1 MKQKQVLFYISLHSP
16 NLPLEVLII
25 LVNIASIQA
34 LFDLA
39 LITTSFQF
47 TFLDIIT
54 FQSPAFSYFFHHF
67 HISSDILCL
76 LPQHQ
81 LSSTRLPQLLQEGFP
96 LLHDNLLVL
105 PMDDLVSTT
114 TTTTPNPTS
123 TTTTTVPKPSAL
135 SLPWV
140 EKYRPQLLS
149 DVVGN
154 EDSIKKLRAIA
165 QQGNLP
171 NLIITGPPGTGK
183 TTSVLALAREMLGT
197 SYKQA
202 VLELNASDARG
213 IDAVRNE
220 IKTFAQLKV
229 TLPPGLHKIVILDE
243 VDSMT
248 KGAQQSLRRIME
260 IYSNTTRFALACNI
274 SSKIIE
280 PIQSRC
286 AILRFSKLNDNELR
300 DRLQVVLKNENIS
313 NYEESGLKALL
324 FTAQGDMRQALNNLQ
339 STWSS
344 FQSITAETVYKV
356 VDQPH
361 PDKIHACL
369 KYCANHE
376 LRNAIEVL
384 QVLYKQG
391 YSAQDLLGTIFTV
404 CKYADISEH
413 KRLEFIKQIA
423 QAQLRL
429 AEGCESFLQLTSLLA
444 KMCIISDDIVADTMN
459 PIALAGK

>member
-1 MKQKQVLFYISLHSP
+1 M
-16 NLPLEVLII
+16 
-25 LVNIASIQA
+25 
-34 LFDLA
+34 
-39 LITTSFQF
+39 
-47 TFLDIIT
+47 
-54 FQSPAFSYFFHHF
+54 
-67 HISSDILCL
+67 
-76 LPQHQ
+76 
-81 LSSTRLPQLLQEGFP
+81 
-96 LLHDNLLVL
+96 
-105 PMDDLVSTT
+105 MDDMDSPVQNTTTTTTTNPSTT
-114 TTTTPNPTS
+114 TTTS
-123 TTTTTVPKPSAL
+123 SATTTTTTTSLKTSPL
-135 SLPWV
+135 TLPWV
-140 EKYRPQLLS
+140 EKYRPQFLA

-154 EDSIKKLRAIA
+154 NDSINKLRAIA

-171 NLIITGPPGTGK
+171 NILLSGPPGTGK

-229 TLPPGLHKIVILDE
+229 TLPPGKHKIVILDE

-260 IYSNTTRFALACNI
+260 IYANTTRFALACNI

-286 AILRFSKLNDNELR
+286 AILRFTKLDDTELLN
-300 DRLQVVLKNENIS
+300 RLKVVLANENVT
-313 NYEESGLKALL
+313 NYDESGLKALL

-344 FQSITAETVYKV
+344 FQQITAETVYKV

-361 PDKIHACL
+361 PDKIHTCL
-369 KYCANHE
+369 KHCADHQ
-376 LRNAIEVL
+376 LRSAIEVV

-391 YSAQDLLGTIFTV
+391 YSAQDLLNTLFQV
-404 CKYADISEH
+404 CKYSDISEH
-413 KRLEFIKQIA
+413 KRLEYIKFIA
-423 QAQLRL
+423 QAQLRF
-429 AEGCESFLQLTSLLA
+429 AEGCDSFLQLTALLA
-444 KMCIISDDIVADTMN
+444 KMCTVSDDIIADTMN

>member
-1 MKQKQVLFYISLHSP
+1 
-16 NLPLEVLII
+16 
-25 LVNIASIQA
+25 
-34 LFDLA
+34 
-39 LITTSFQF
+39 
-47 TFLDIIT
+47 
-54 FQSPAFSYFFHHF
+54 
-67 HISSDILCL
+67 
-76 LPQHQ
+76 
-81 LSSTRLPQLLQEGFP
+81 
-96 LLHDNLLVL
+96 
-105 PMDDLVSTT
+105 MDDSQTSGFTNNATTTPTT
-114 TTTTPNPTS
+114 TTTTA
-123 TTTTTVPKPSAL
+123 PKPQPLA
-135 SLPWV
+135 LPWV
-140 EKYRPQLLS
+140 EKYRPQRLQ

-154 EDSIKKLRAIA
+154 EDSVKKLRAIA

-229 TLPPGLHKIVILDE
+229 TLPPGRHKIIILDE

-248 KGAQQSLRRIME
+248 KAAQQSLRRIME
-260 IYSNTTRFALACNI
+260 MFSTNTRFALACNI

-286 AILRFSKLNDNELR
+286 AILRFTKLDDNELKA
-300 DRLQVVLKNENIS
+300 RLRVVLDQEGIDKYDDTGIN
-313 NYEESGLKALL
+313 ALL

-344 FQSITAETVYKV
+344 FRQITAETVYKV

-361 PDKIHACL
+361 PDKIHMAL
-369 KYCANHE
+369 KHCANHE
-376 LRNAIEVL
+376 LRAAIEIIT
-384 QVLYKQG
+384 VLYRQG
-391 YSAQDLLGTIFTV
+391 YSCQDLLNTIFAV
-404 CKYADISEH
+404 CKTSEISEH
-413 KRLEFIKQIA
+413 KRLEFIKHISET
-423 QAQLRL
+423 QLRL
-429 AEGCESFLQLTSLLA
+429 AEGCDSFLQLTSTLA
-444 KMCIISDDIVADTMN
+444 KMCAVSDDIVGDATN